1 MPRGRLS
8 MRKIREVLRLKHIH
22 EASERSIA
30 TSCSVG
36 RTTVPNIE
44 LTRCSFRFTLTAELN
59 KEVRI

>member
-1 MPRGRLS
+1 